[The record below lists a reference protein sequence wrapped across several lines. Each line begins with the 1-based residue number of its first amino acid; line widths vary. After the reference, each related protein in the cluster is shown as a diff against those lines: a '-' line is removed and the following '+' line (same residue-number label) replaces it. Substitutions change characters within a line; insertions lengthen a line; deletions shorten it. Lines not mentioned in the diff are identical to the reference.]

1 MKITV
6 LESLFNKVFSCE
18 YCKNFNSLEA
28 RDGFIQPIF
37 YKRFDRLQFLNQI
50 KWIKKAVVSCDVT
63 GVITLGTKLKMPV
76 FTL

>member
-1 MKITV
+1 MHMKITV

-37 YKRFDRLQFLNQI
+37 YKRFDRFSLSNRHNGL
-50 KWIKKAVVSCDVT
+50 KKQWSAVTS
-63 GVITLGTKLKMPV
+63 LGE
-76 FTL
+76 